1 MTDEIRGRLLVASP
15 SLLDPNFAR
24 TVVAV
29 LDHSAEGALGVVLNR
44 PSDVPVLDILPTWHD
59 LAAPPQLVHVGG
71 PVSPS
76 AAICLART
84 GAVAPA
90 AGFAPLPAVGALAGS
105 LGSMLR
111 WGRSTSR
118 RTRTSSRGTW
128 TRCASTPVMPAGRRD
143 SWTQRWTT
151 RTGSSCRPRTDDYF
165 SPDPAQ
171 LWSSVLRRQRG
182 ALALI
187 ATMPLDPRMN

>member
-1 MTDEIRGRLLVASP
+1 MADEIRGRLLVASP

-29 LDHSAEGALGVVLNR
+29 LDHSPEGALGVVLNR

-59 LAAPPQLVHVGG
+59 VAAPPQLVHVGG

-76 AAICLART
+76 AAICLARA

-90 AGFAPLPAVGALAGS
+90 TGFAPLPAVEALSGAPAHGS
-105 LGSMLR
+105 LGTVDLEADPDELAHYLDALR
-111 WGRSTSR
+111 IYAGYAGWAAGQLDAEVDNED
-118 RTRTSSRGTW
+118 W
-128 TRCASTPVMPAGRRD
+128 FVLPAQD
-143 SWTQRWTT
+143 S
-151 RTGSSCRPRTDDYF
+151 DYF
-165 SPDPAQ
+165 STDPAQ